1 MTHLLTKA
9 IASME
14 VYSYMS
20 VQYGVYRP
28 DIVYCVILMSGLN
41 GVEWGHSEAMP
52 IGMVASEN
60 TSSENPEF

>member
-1 MTHLLTKA
+1 M
-9 IASME
+9 
-14 VYSYMS
+14 VY
-20 VQYGVYRP
+20 
-28 DIVYCVILMSGLN
+28 IVYCVILMSGLN